1 MLWISNVLVLTFQ
14 ALAQVSSLN
23 TPCLDTILSLPCLR
37 LYNGAT
43 SYVRE
48 LSLLAHS
55 FSHFLS
61 CHTQA
66 HHRLSKYTIQCWE
79 SELVRIRYI
88 WWQRRFQLDG
98 GSKSRR
104 WRRKRKKI
112 QLRSILERKIIW
124 TRTTIARAH
133 EETANRTSRK
143 GRSDDKP
150 EAASIQ
156 R

>member
-66 HHRLSKYTIQCWE
+66 HHRLSKYNIQCWE
-79 SELVRIRYI
+79 SELVRIRYNCFKFFYLI
-88 WWQRRFQLDG
+88 YGDASGVL
-98 GSKSRR
+98 
-104 WRRKRKKI
+104 
-112 QLRSILERKIIW
+112 
-124 TRTTIARAH
+124 
-133 EETANRTSRK
+133 TS
-143 GRSDDKP
+143 
-150 EAASIQ
+150 AASVYHSVGPSPPHRCACCDQTNVPQTREKNLLTIYFYLFCT
-156 R
+156 